1 MMKSTELPAKLAP
14 ALLAAQK
21 AIGKALKSS
30 ANPFFKSKYANLET
44 VIDAVKGPMNDNDV
58 VITQL
63 VQRDELGIYVET
75 VLMHTSGECVVSKTP
90 VIVAK
95 PNNPQAMVSGVT
107 YAKRCGLEAIS
118 VLPTED
124 DDGNKATEPPKKPA
138 KHAEKPTKPA
148 KAVDSDEVAG
158 AREELSMLIDE
169 HKISEAK
176 QEAWIK
182 HFKVKNLGQLKL
194 EEVKALVAGITK
206 DNAKESK

>member
-1 MMKSTELPAKLAP
+1 MQSTELPTKLAP

-21 AIGKALKSS
+21 AIGKAIKSS
-30 ANPFFKSKYANLET
+30 SNPFFSSKYANLET
-44 VIDAVKGPMNDNDV
+44 VIDAVKGPLNDNDV

-95 PNNPQAMVSGVT
+95 ENNPQAMVSGVT

-124 DDGNKATEPPKKPA
+124 DDGNAAAKPPKKPV
-138 KHAEKPTKPA
+138 KPPVKPKPA
-148 KAVDSDEVAG
+148 KEISSDDVAG
-158 AREELSMLIDE
+158 AREELGMLIE
-169 HKISEAK
+169 KHKISGETKAG
-176 QEAWIK
+176 WLK
-182 HFKVKNLGQLKL
+182 HFKAKSIG
-194 EEVKALVAGITK
+194 ALSYEAVEKIIKGVEKKYADGGK
-206 DNAKESK
+206 